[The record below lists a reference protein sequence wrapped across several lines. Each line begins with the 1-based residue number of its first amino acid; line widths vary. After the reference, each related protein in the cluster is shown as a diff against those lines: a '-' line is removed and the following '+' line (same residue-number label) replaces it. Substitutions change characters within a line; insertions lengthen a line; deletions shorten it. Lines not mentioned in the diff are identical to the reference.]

1 MSRKLFHFT
10 SAAIFI
16 FAILL
21 AGRFPAHSD
30 SSERASGPVFDA
42 SYRSRTATH
51 KVIVQAGE
59 PELRD
64 SILAQGGAVL
74 AEYGGFELLAAPSD
88 FANRL
93 GVSSAGSSVRDD
105 MNVLLLSTGAFDTTE
120 RERVSVNS
128 LGDAEFAD
136 EQLYLVQMIGP
147 VKKQWLKELR
157 SSSEVLSYI
166 PNNAYLVRASADGM
180 TAINTIKARSQG
192 FVQWSGSYKP
202 AYKIAPE
209 IALDSDH
216 QITAVVQLA
225 TSRRTG
231 EEIQEIVSRGSA
243 SLAGQPT
250 EVLNY
255 TNVRIRVPAHKLT
268 DVARM
273 SNVVWIE
280 QWTAPQLLDEKQD
293 LIVAG
298 RYDASFTLGPPGYLA
313 WLQTK
318 GLATT
323 PDFVVDVA
331 DTGMDQGIL
340 DPEMI
345 HKDFLNAAGGNRV
358 VYARTVGLV
367 EDLSLPDDRAGH
379 GTLNSG
385 IVGGYNTKK
394 EFPFADAGG
403 YSLGLG
409 VHPFVKLGT
418 TRIFGPEFTEPSFA
432 EMVDMMYRDG
442 ARISNNSW
450 GSYNNKYTL
459 DCQLYDKMVR
469 DAREGDA
476 GNQEMTIVFSSGNH
490 GSGGQLTSPGNAKN
504 VINVGAG
511 ENLRAGMDGCRVDT
525 TGADDILSIIG
536 FSSGGPVSDGRF
548 KPDIIAPG
556 THIQAARSQ
565 SSFFNASG
573 VCGPAFFPPGQT
585 LYTWSSGTSHAAPAI
600 AGSAALVRQF
610 FQQSVGHPPSPAM
623 IKALLTNS
631 TTYMTG
637 EGASDSLPGRNQGWG
652 LVNMG
657 RAFDGVPR
665 LLIDQDQ
672 KLSETGQVITLKGRI
687 ADPTKPFRV
696 TLAWTDAP
704 GTPAANPV
712 VNDLDLQVDFGGKTY
727 LGNIFAGNVTT
738 EGGPAD
744 KLNNIEAVWAP
755 DGVSGDF
762 TIRILAANI
771 TGDGVPGGG
780 DETDQDFA
788 LVVYNVEGGTGGGG
802 GGPVD
807 APPSVGLRFPIGG
820 EHLMVGSFMKIL
832 WDAADDK
839 KLTAQKVEF
848 SADGITF
855 NVIGNLDAASRS
867 FDWRIPSVPTTN
879 ARIRVTVVDGVNLP
893 VSSANVNPFEVLI
906 GPPDF
911 TPPSVTLISPNTQT
925 TAGGGLMMPIRWRES
940 DNVGVIER
948 VIELSTDNGATFQ
961 TIGSLFG
968 PSSGDVQTFDWE
980 IPIDLQSDRARARV
994 TVIDGSGNTAT
1005 AASNG
1010 KFDVWP
1016 LPIIT
1021 EVEYF
1026 DGDKP
1031 ELRLSGR
1038 FFRPDETEIWVDGK
1052 KLKKIR
1058 FESKFFTGNG
1068 TAKKISSVD
1077 KKVKKRVP
1085 LHQEVSIE
1093 VRLPGSGQVSPT
1105 FVYKR
1110 RRPPAA

>member
-10 SAAIFI
+10 SALIFI
-16 FAILL
+16 FGILL
-21 AGRFPAHSD
+21 AGRFPTHSD
-30 SSERASGPVFDA
+30 TSKSAGRPIFDS
-42 SYRSRTATH
+42 SYRSRSATH
-51 KVIVQAGE
+51 KVIVRATE
-59 PELRD
+59 PELRA
-64 SILAQGGAVL
+64 SILAQGGSVL
-74 AEYGGFELLAAPSD
+74 ADYGSFELLAAPSESAD
-88 FANRL
+88 LA
-93 GVSSAGSSVRDD
+93 VSSGFSVRDD
-105 MNVLLLSTGAFDTTE
+105 MNVLLLSAGAFDTTE
-120 RERVSVNS
+120 LEPVSLNA
-128 LGDAEFAD
+128 LGDTEPAE

-147 VKKQWLKELR
+147 VKKEWLNELR
-157 SSSEVLSYI
+157 SSAEVLSYI
-166 PNNAYLVRASADGM
+166 PNNAYLVRANAQGLA
-180 TAINTIKARSQG
+180 AINEIKTRPQT
-192 FVQWSGSYKP
+192 FLQWSGSYKP

-209 IALDSDH
+209 IRLDSD
-216 QITAVVQLA
+216 QEITAVVQLA
-225 TSRRTG
+225 TSRRTS
-231 EEIQEIVSRGSA
+231 EEIQEVAFRGSA
-243 SLAGQPT
+243 SLTAQPT
-250 EVLNY
+250 TVLSY
-255 TNVRIRVPAHKLT
+255 TNVRIRVAARKLS

-280 QWTAPQLLDEKQD
+280 QWTAPQPLDEKQD

-298 RYDASFTLGPPGYLA
+298 RYDADFKLGPPGYLS

-323 PDFVVDVA
+323 PDFIVDVC

-340 DPEMI
+340 DPEVI
-345 HKDFLNAAGGNRV
+345 HKDFLNPGGGNRV
-358 VYARTVGLV
+358 IYARTVGAL
-367 EDLSLPDDRAGH
+367 EDLRLPEDFAGH
-379 GTLNSG
+379 GTLNAG

-394 EFPFADAGG
+394 EFPYADADT
-403 YSLGLG
+403 YNLGLG
-409 VHPFVKLGT
+409 VHPFVKLGA
-418 TRIFGPEFTEPSFA
+418 TRIFAPGFTEPSFA
-432 EMVDMMYRDG
+432 TMVDMMYRDG

-469 DAREGDA
+469 DAREGDE

-490 GSGGQLTSPGNAKN
+490 GPGGQLTSPGNAKN
-504 VINVGAG
+504 VIMVGAG
-511 ENLRAGMDGCRVDT
+511 ENLRGGEDGCRVPAS
-525 TGADDILSIIG
+525 GADDFRSIID

-548 KPDIIAPG
+548 KPDICAPG

-573 VCGPAFFPPGQT
+573 VCGPAFYPPGQT
-585 LYTWSSGTSHAAPAI
+585 LYTWSSGTSHAAPAV
-600 AGSAALVRQF
+600 AGSAALIRQF
-610 FQQSVGHPPSPAM
+610 FEQSVGHPPSPAM

-631 TTYMTG
+631 TTYMNG

-652 LVNMG
+652 LVNIG
-657 RAFDGVPR
+657 RALDGVPR
-665 LLIDQDQ
+665 LLVDQDQ
-672 KLSETGQVITLKGRI
+672 KLSESGQVITLKGRI

-704 GTPAANPV
+704 GNPAANPV
-712 VNDLDLQVDFGGKTY
+712 VNDLDLEVDLGGKTY
-727 LGNIFAGNVTT
+727 YGNIFAGNVST

-744 KLNNIEAVWAP
+744 KLNNIESVWAP
-755 DGVSGDF
+755 TGVSGDF
-762 TIRILAANI
+762 TIRVLAANI
-771 TGDGVPGGG
+771 AGDGVPGNS
-780 DETDQDFA
+780 DHTDQDFA
-788 LVVYNVEGGTGGGG
+788 LVAYNVEGGTGGGG

-807 APPSVGLRFPIGG
+807 APPSVNLRFPVGG
-820 EHLMVGSFMKIL
+820 EHLMVGSFMKIQ

-839 KLTAQKVEF
+839 KITSQKIEF
-848 SADGITF
+848 SADGVTY
-855 NVIGNLDAASRS
+855 NVIANLDAAPRS

-879 ARIRVTVVDGVNLP
+879 ARIRVTAQDGVNLP
-893 VSSANVNPFEVLI
+893 VSAANVSPFEVLI

-911 TPPSVTLISPNTQT
+911 TPPSVTLISPNTHT
-925 TAGGGLMMPIRWRES
+925 TAGGGLMMPIRWREA

-948 VIELSTDNGATFQ
+948 VIQLSTDNGSTFQ

-968 PSSGDVQTFDWE
+968 PGSGEMRSFDWE
-980 IPIDLQSDRARARV
+980 IPIDLQTDNAKARV

-1005 AASNG
+1005 AESSG

-1038 FFRPDETEIWVDGK
+1038 YFRQGETEIWVDGK
-1052 KLKKIR
+1052 KLKKVR

-1068 TAKKISSVD
+1068 TAKKVSSVD
-1077 KKVKKRVP
+1077 KKLKKRVP
-1085 LHQEVSIE
+1085 LHEEVSIE
-1093 VRLPGSGQVSPT
+1093 VRLPASGQVSPA

-1110 RRPPAA
+1110 RRPPTS